1 MSEYYVFNTKDVK
14 KGWMDGCMVW
24 WRPKGN
30 GYTYDLNHAGIYTDE
45 DRAKG
50 YPPENEECVW
60 VPKELVDENTYSP
73 KLAWW
78 VKSGYPSLKAIMLQA
93 FIERF
98 NNIDMSVGTWH
109 CSSCGKV
116 LTNLTDGEWR
126 WNGIAWEHSH
136 GQAGHFEGRKEA

>member
-73 KLAWW
+73 KLAWL
-78 VKSGYPSLKAIMLQA
+78 P
-93 FIERF
+93 ER
-98 NNIDMSVGTWH
+98 ILGWEAKRSRE
-109 CSSCGKV
+109 
-116 LTNLTDGEWR
+116 TN
-126 WNGIAWEHSH
+126 S
-136 GQAGHFEGRKEA
+136 